1 MAASRGFKGAGRGA
15 GGLGG
20 GPPALEAKYPT
31 GAPGVAHVSPQVWH
45 SQLFSLLSVCVLLTT
60 ISFKF
65 SAEALPYMKAMIPGN
80 VDNRYLSLKWRWA
93 IKPSLSSL
101 TRRRRG

>member
-20 GPPALEAKYPT
+20 GGPPPLEAKYPT

-60 ISFKF
+60 IS
-65 SAEALPYMKAMIPGN
+65 LQI
-80 VDNRYLSLKWRWA
+80 
-93 IKPSLSSL
+93 
-101 TRRRRG
+101 